1 MAKQK
6 LIKAS
11 GIIYSNELNTIH
23 KSGNKLQPIYEAF
36 TNAWEAIFERFG
48 KDNLQYGIITITFN
62 MEESLFE
69 GEESNQALIN
79 IEVKDNG

>member
-6 LIKAS
+6 YITAS
-11 GIIYSNELNTIH
+11 GIIYSSELKTIH

-48 KDNLQYGIITITFN
+48 IDNMQRGIITITFN
-62 MEESLFE
+62 MKETLFE
-69 GEESNQALIN
+69 KEESN
-79 IEVKDNG
+79 